1 MLRPCRKL
9 CREKSSTAFFPGL
22 ESRSAHFFP
31 LGGQGCQLGAIAILD
46 IDLHGRDLAL
56 IELLINRLSTQLESL
71 KTAEGH
77 RLERQFSTRLVSM
90 ISTLSLVDNRQEL
103 YLQILEMSA
112 ELLNASSGS
121 FMLLNEIDGTL
132 KIVAA
137 KGMTSSLAK
146 TMSVTFGEGIAGR
159 VAKRGFP
166 MLVIDI
172 ERDKRVA
179 VKNRPRFKTKSFL
192 SMPLEVENRLI
203 GVLNLADKSN
213 GTNFTEADLNLVQTF
228 TNHAVLMGDR
238 AAALEKAS
246 RFEQLAITDPLTGL
260 YNRRFL
266 EDRLKEEFSRGE
278 RQQQSFCII
287 MADLDNFKLYNDIC
301 GHLAGD
307 NALRKTAEQMRR
319 SARDMDVLTRYG
331 GEEFCLILPGTSK
344 KESVFVGE
352 RIRRAI
358 EVENFPVK
366 AICLSAV

>member
-1 MLRPCRKL
+1 
-9 CREKSSTAFFPGL
+9 
-22 ESRSAHFFP
+22 
-31 LGGQGCQLGAIAILD
+31 
-46 IDLHGRDLAL
+46 
-56 IELLINRLSTQLESL
+56 
-71 KTAEGH
+71 
-77 RLERQFSTRLVSM
+77 
-90 ISTLSLVDNRQEL
+90 
-103 YLQILEMSA
+103 
-112 ELLNASSGS
+112 
-121 FMLLNEIDGTL
+121 
-132 KIVAA
+132 
-137 KGMTSSLAK
+137 
-146 TMSVTFGEGIAGR
+146 
-159 VAKRGFP
+159 

-172 ERDKRVA
+172 EQDKRVA

-192 SMPLEVENRLI
+192 SMPLEVENRLV

-238 AAALEKAS
+238 AETLEKAG

-319 SARDMDVLTRYG
+319 SARDMDVLTRFG

-344 KESVFVGE
+344 KESIFVGE
-352 RIRRAI
+352 RIRGATPRR
-358 EVENFPVK
+358 E
-366 AICLSAV
+366 